1 MEPVWCKAKR
11 GFGCGKSMRYLTQK
25 RKVTKKSS
33 RAYFATLRLCVR
45 ILSLVALL
53 GIVVPS
59 SAFQTTNTDT
69 AEAIF
74 TEAERLRAEQRED
87 ASLKAI
93 EKYREAATAFQNSGN
108 LKRATVAFRNAGEIL
123 QLLGNSA
130 DALVC
135 YQQAQTL
142 SRKTKDQLEQA
153 KLFNDLSYLHFL
165 DGNSKDAELN
175 ARAALKLA
183 RNLRHR
189 AIEAEAL
196 NNLGEALSNLG
207 DRVHAQEH
215 EEQALAI
222 RRELNDARGQAL
234 SSISLGF
241 IYKSMGQPEKAF
253 RLFAEARSLAKQAN
267 DLGVECQAV
276 IAVGNVNRKTG
287 NTQSALDSYEEAKG
301 IAERIG
307 DQTSQAIV
315 LGQIGSIYFEMG
327 DDRQAVPYIE
337 DSLKLFDRNGKL
349 WGAAEGR
356 VQLGRLRHS
365 LGYDKQAIE
374 YFTGAVASFRSLQ
387 MPPLE
392 SRTLREIGLLY
403 DSMGDR
409 NKALESYQ
417 NALRLTPASEDQ
429 IEAAYLLC
437 YIGQIYEELKDTTR
451 ALRYYREALPLS
463 QKSSDPI
470 AEAMIHNNLARLY
483 KNLGNLTDAKREV
496 EAALAIIESRR
507 TNVLSQDLRT
517 SYFATVRSTYEFYID
532 ILMQMHRQS
541 PGSGF
546 DKEAFAVS
554 EKARAR
560 SFLELLSEAR
570 AKGRDGVD
578 PALLDKER
586 ELSEAINTTAQ
597 RQVQLLMEKRSEE
610 SDQLCKALD
619 GLVAELAQTRDKI
632 RLANPRAASLN
643 VPELL
648 SLDEVQR
655 RLLDEDTVLL
665 EYVLGDERSYVW
677 VVTRTALLSFEL
689 PSRKEIE
696 TSARKL
702 HELIASRQMIYGES
716 VAARAERQKKADL
729 EIPVQTELV
738 SKLVLGPLAGKL
750 EKKRL
755 LIVADGALQYVPFQ
769 MLTAPGSGGYLL
781 QKYEIVNLP
790 SASTL
795 ALLQS
800 VAANRKPASKS
811 VAVLAD
817 PVFESDDPRIASSIK
832 GRRPPRSNDVHL
844 ASRDAGVSPD
854 GVQIPRLIASG
865 AEADGIIA
873 AVPWYTGFKA
883 VGFDAN
889 REIVFG
895 SQLANYRIIH
905 FATHGLINS
914 ERPELSGIVLSL
926 FDNEGHPQDGFLRL
940 HDIYNLH
947 LPADLVVL
955 SACSTGLGKD
965 VRGEGLI
972 GLTRGFM
979 YAGASGVIASL
990 WKVDDDATAELMKHF
1005 YEGLFQKGMAPAAAL
1020 RYAQLT
1026 LSQNK
1031 RWQSPYYWAG
1041 FIIQGQ
1047 YTETEKFVEP
1057 FPNRTQ
1063 LALLCITGGILL
1075 LIFTVVFIRR
1085 RRQRV

>member
-1 MEPVWCKAKR
+1 MQS
-11 GFGCGKSMRYLTQK
+11 F
-25 RKVTKKSS
+25 
-33 RAYFATLRLCVR
+33 YFAPLRFCGR
-45 ILSLVALL
+45 ILSFLL
-53 GIVVPS
+53 LLTIAAS
-59 SAFQTTNTDT
+59 SPAFQTP
-69 AEAIF
+69 
-74 TEAERLRAEQRED
+74 EAEKLRSEQRED

-93 EKYREAATAFQNSGN
+93 EKYREAATAFQNSGDF
-108 LKRATVAFRNAGEIL
+108 KRASVAFRNAGEIL

-130 DALVC
+130 EARAC
-135 YQQAQTL
+135 YEQAQAL

-165 DGNSKDAELN
+165 DGNSKNAEQN

-183 RNLRHR
+183 RTFRER
-189 AIEAEAL
+189 ALEAEAL
-196 NNLGEALSNLG
+196 NNLGEALYNLG
-207 DRVHAQEH
+207 DRTQAQEH
-215 EEQALAI
+215 EERALAI
-222 RRELNDARGQAL
+222 RRELNDARGQAI
-234 SSISLGF
+234 SSISLGY
-241 IYKSMGQPEKAF
+241 IYKNMGQPEKAF

-276 IAVGNVNRKTG
+276 IAVGNINRKTG
-287 NTQSALDSYEEAKG
+287 NTQAALDSYEAAKV

-315 LGQIGSIYFEMG
+315 FGQIGSIYFEMG
-327 DDRQAVPYIE
+327 DEHQALPFIE
-337 DSLKLFDRNGKL
+337 NALKLFERNGKQ
-349 WGAAEGR
+349 WGAAEAR

-365 LGYDKQAIE
+365 LGDDKQAIE
-374 YFTGAVASFRSLQ
+374 YFNGAVASFRSLR

-392 SRTLREIGLLY
+392 SRTLREIGLVY
-403 DSMGDR
+403 DSMRDTR
-409 NKALESYQ
+409 KALEAYQ
-417 NALRLTPASEDQ
+417 SALRLTRASEDQ
-429 IEAAYLLC
+429 TETAYLLC
-437 YIGQIYEELKDTTR
+437 YIGQIYEELNDKTR
-451 ALRYYREALPLS
+451 ALHYYRDALPLS
-463 QKSSDPI
+463 QRSSDPI
-470 AEAMIHNNLARLY
+470 AEAMIHNNLAHLY
-483 KNLGNLTDAKREV
+483 RNLGNLTDARREV
-496 EAALAIIESRR
+496 DAALAIIESRR
-507 TNVLSQDLRT
+507 TNVLSHDLRT

-532 ILMQMHRQS
+532 ILMQMHRQNPS
-541 PGSGF
+541 SGF

-578 PALLDKER
+578 PSLLEKER
-586 ELSEAINTTAQ
+586 ELSESINTKAQ
-597 RQVQLLMEKRSEE
+597 QQVQLLMDKRSDE
-610 SDQLCKALD
+610 SDQICKELD
-619 GLVAELAQTRDKI
+619 ELVAELAQTRDKI
-632 RLANPRAASLN
+632 RQASPRSASLN

-648 SLDEVQR
+648 SLDDVQR
-655 RLLDEDTVLL
+655 RLLDDDTVLL

-677 VVTRTALLSFEL
+677 VVTRNSLFSYEL
-689 PSRKEIE
+689 APRQEIE

-716 VAARAERQKKADL
+716 VAARTERQAKADAQ
-729 EIPVQTELV
+729 IPAQTDLL
-738 SKLVLGPLAGKL
+738 SKLIVGPLAGKL

-755 LIVADGALQYVPFQ
+755 LVVTDGALQYVPFQ
-769 MLTAPGSGGYLL
+769 MLTAPDAGGYLL

-817 PVFESDDPRIASSIK
+817 PVFEVDDPRVASSVK
-832 GRRPPRSNDVHL
+832 GLRPRRSNDIQL
-844 ASRDAGVSPD
+844 ALRDAGISPD
-854 GVQIPRLIASG
+854 GAQIPRLIASG

-873 AVPWYTGFKA
+873 SAPWYTGLKA

-895 SQLANYRIIH
+895 SQLADYRIIH

-926 FDNEGHPQDGFLRL
+926 FDSEGHPQNGFLRL
-940 HDIYNLH
+940 HDIYNLR

-1005 YEGLFQKGMAPAAAL
+1005 YEALFQEGMAPAAAL
-1020 RYAQLT
+1020 RHAQLT

-1041 FIIQGQ
+1041 FVIQGQ
-1047 YTETEKFVEP
+1047 YTQTEKFVEP

-1063 LALLCITGGILL
+1063 LALLCILGGILL
-1075 LIFTVVFIRR
+1075 LIFTVVFVRR